1 MATSLSCNYEIDMSH
16 LSSLFKD
23 KLSIYLWEGKFSQ
36 PSFTKLELDSQI
48 TVVELIS
55 DPDSSE
61 VSRQG
66 VTPANIWVYEFRL
79 NEDDVKLNIVAL
91 KAVDRLKF
99 LLEFSESKVAEIVG
113 VSRNTIRNWRNGQ
126 GAYPNTTNKLFQVSH
141 LISALNSVMNQ
152 RQMLAWLN
160 EPDDDPALSR
170 LERLRKLDGVSSLT
184 RQANDLLFPPRPG
197 KIPPQD
203 MLVLESDMDVEPSVY
218 APNIYKVRNR
228 PQVT

>member
-1 MATSLSCNYEIDMSH
+1 MTTSLSCYYLIDMSH
-16 LSSLFKD
+16 LSSSFED
-23 KLSIYLWEGKFSQ
+23 KLSIHLREGRFSQ
-36 PSFTKLELDSQI
+36 PSATKPEPVSQI
-48 TVVELIS
+48 TFVLYAPFKEFK
-55 DPDSSE
+55 
-61 VSRQG
+61 
-66 VTPANIWVYEFRL
+66 YFRL
-79 NEDDVKLNIVAL
+79 ANKWRNGLRSDDDVKLNIAAL

-99 LLEFSESKVAEIVG
+99 LLEFSESKVAAIVG
-113 VSRNTIRNWRNGQ
+113 VSRNTIRNWRKGQ

-170 LERLRKLDGVSSLT
+170 LERLRKSDGVSSLT

-197 KIPPQD
+197 KVPPQD

>member
-1 MATSLSCNYEIDMSH
+1 MTTGFTPIVSDANYLSRQLWVDTTSQADFVKTESISQATTASNT
-16 LSSLFKD
+16 
-23 KLSIYLWEGKFSQ
+23 
-36 PSFTKLELDSQI
+36 PSFREPTYFLLTKKWRDAL
-48 TVVELIS
+48 
-55 DPDSSE
+55 
-61 VSRQG
+61 
-66 VTPANIWVYEFRL
+66 RL
-79 NEDDVKLNIVAL
+79 NDKGKLNKEAL
-91 KAVDRLKF
+91 KAVDKLKY
-99 LLEFSESKVAEIVG
+99 LLTFSESKVAAIVG
-113 VSRNTIRNWRNGQ
+113 VSRNTIRNWRKGQ

-170 LERLRKLDGVSSLT
+170 LERLRKSDGVSSLT

-218 APNIYKVRNR
+218 APNIYKVRSR